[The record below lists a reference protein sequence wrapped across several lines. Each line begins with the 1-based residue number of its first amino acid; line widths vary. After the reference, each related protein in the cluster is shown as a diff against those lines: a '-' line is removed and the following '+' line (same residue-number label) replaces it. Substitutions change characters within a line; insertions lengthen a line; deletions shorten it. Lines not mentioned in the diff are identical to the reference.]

1 LHYLIIGNGVAG
13 NEVADTLRREA
24 ADCEIT
30 LISQEKYPE
39 YSACALPD
47 CLAGWAV
54 KDKLFLKTEEEYKK
68 TNIKISFSETALAIN
83 RKDKEVLTS
92 ARKIAYDKLFI
103 ATGSRALVPPLKGTK
118 LTGNFVLK
126 SMDDLEMLEK
136 AEVKRLVVVGSG
148 NIGIEVAEA
157 MHLKGCEVSIIELI
171 DRIMPKIF
179 DHKASQ
185 ILEKKIKETGVEV
198 LTSEKVEE
206 ILGEGKVEGVKTDRR
221 IIDCDGVVW
230 AVGVRQNTEI
240 AKEAGLEVGKFGG
253 ISVDSKMRTSDSEIF
268 ACGDCVETFDMLT
281 GEPTLSLLWPSARG
295 QARVA
300 ALNALGQE
308 ANYEGAFSVV
318 MEDIFG
324 LPATSLGKTASSIA
338 EDQIKIIETENN
350 DSYHQIILENDV
362 FAGYQNIG
370 NPEGAGS
377 MMFMIKNK
385 KTLAELHQ
393 TLLNHDL
400 VKRMPH
406 YITAGKLCGIQ
417 I

>member
-1 LHYLIIGNGVAG
+1 MHYLIIGNGVAG

-24 ADCEIT
+24 EDVEIT
-30 LISQEKYPE
+30 LLSQEKYPE

-54 KDKLFLKTEEEYKK
+54 KDKLFIKTREEYEKA
-68 TNIKISFSETALAIN
+68 NINICFAETALSIN
-83 RKDKEVLTS
+83 RKNKEVITNE
-92 ARKIAYDKLFI
+92 KGINYDKLFI

-118 LTGNFVLK
+118 LTGNYVLK

-136 AEVKRLVVVGSG
+136 ADIKKLVVVGSG

-157 MHLKGCEVSIIELI
+157 MHLRGCKVTIIELI

-179 DHKASQ
+179 DHKASK
-185 ILEKKIKETGVEV
+185 ILSTRIIETGVEV

-206 ILGEGKVEGVKTDRR
+206 IGGEDRVQSVKTDQR
-221 IIDCDGVVW
+221 IIDCDAVVW

-240 AKEAGLEVGKFGG
+240 AKEAGLKTGKFGG
-253 ISVDSKMRTSDSEIF
+253 ISVDSKMRTSDPDIF
-268 ACGDCVETFDMLT
+268 ACGDCIETFDMLT

-300 ALNALGQE
+300 ALTALGIE
-308 ANYEGAFSVV
+308 ADYEGAFSVV

-324 LPATSLGKTASSIA
+324 LPSTSLGKTAEGIPKN
-338 EDQIKIIETENN
+338 EIKIIEKNEK
-350 DSYHQIILENDV
+350 DVFYQIVFENDV
-362 FAGYQNIG
+362 FTGYQNIG
-370 NPEGAGS
+370 SPEGAGS
-377 MMFMIKNK
+377 MMFMIKNR
-385 KTLAELHQ
+385 KTLSELRQ
-393 TLLNHDL
+393 TLVNHDV

-406 YITAGKLCGIQ
+406 YLVAGKLCGIK